1 MSLVSPYQ
9 DTFQYTRI
17 KLEPHNFN
25 SDLESNLLHA
35 LRQKESKK
43 CNKNGFIDEIYK
55 IEKYNG
61 GFISPDNL
69 SGSAMFDVKY
79 NCRICY
85 PIIRSTLVVQV
96 KTINQELI
104 VCTNGPIFIF
114 IPKDEIDSTFWDFS
128 ENFKNKKTDVELKEN
143 DFVKVEIIDRRI
155 NQGGYIIN
163 TIGKLLDNASKRE
176 ITKFYGVIEEVI
188 EEDQNFI

>member
-9 DTFQYTRI
+9 DTFQYTRVKI
-17 KLEPHNFN
+17 EPHHFN
-25 SDLESNLLHA
+25 SDLESNLLYV

-61 GFISPDNL
+61 GFINSENL
-69 SGSAMFDVKY
+69 SGSAMFDIKY
-79 NCRICY
+79 NCRICF
-85 PIIRSTLVVQV
+85 PIIRSILIAQV

-114 IPKDEIDSTFWDFS
+114 IPKDEIDNTFWDFS
-128 ENFKNKKTDVELKEN
+128 ENFNNKKTGVELKEN
-143 DFVKVEIIDRRI
+143 DFVKVEILNRRI

-163 TIGKLLDNASKRE
+163 TIGKLLDNASTNE
-176 ITKFYGVIEEVI
+176 IKKFYGISEELV
-188 EEDQNFI
+188 EDNDNFI

>member
-1 MSLVSPYQ
+1 MSIVSPYH

-25 SDLESNLLHA
+25 SDLESNLLHV

-55 IEKYNG
+55 IENFNG

-69 SGSAMFDVKY
+69 SGNVMFDVKY
-79 NCRICY
+79 NCRICF
-85 PIIRSTLVVQV
+85 PTIRSTLVAQV

-128 ENFKNKKTDVELKEN
+128 ENFKNKKSGVELKEN
-143 DFVKVEIIDRRI
+143 DFVKVEILDKRI

-163 TIGKLLDNASKRE
+163 TIGKLLDNASKSE
-176 ITKFYGVIEEVI
+176 VKKYYGIIDDLEENS
-188 EEDQNFI
+188 DNFI

>member
-1 MSLVSPYQ
+1 MSIVSPYH

-25 SDLESNLLHA
+25 SDLESNLLHV

-55 IEKYNG
+55 IENFNG

-69 SGSAMFDVKY
+69 SGNVMFDVKY
-79 NCRICY
+79 NCRICF
-85 PIIRSTLVVQV
+85 PTIRSTLVAQV

-104 VCTNGPIFIF
+104 VCTNGPIFILF
-114 IPKDEIDSTFWDFS
+114 QKMKLIVHFGIFLKILKI
-128 ENFKNKKTDVELKEN
+128 KNQVSNLKKMILLK
-143 DFVKVEIIDRRI
+143 
-155 NQGGYIIN
+155 
-163 TIGKLLDNASKRE
+163 
-176 ITKFYGVIEEVI
+176 
-188 EEDQNFI
+188 